1 MSILDDIDIQIEQQ
15 DINIINKKINV
26 KDSNMRKRFPLASFK
41 YSKDN
46 GESTFT
52 INEKELVYGNRVDK
66 YDVNFIKSEI
76 DDNIDVLISTGRM
89 IITANDL
96 KTEIAKKIQAGHLCI
111 NTRHINDVDI
121 STVNSDSRRLPMIY
135 IISEVNNDNDI
146 SITNSKLEI
155 DYSHSYGWLELNDIP
170 KLNNVSS
177 KSIKDIKISKI
188 STLDKKRIINND
200 FWNKLFEFGYNV
212 EYRFDDNINKK
223 TITGIKS
230 LIGIAKDKNFKSL
243 KFSEY
248 PYRLKKGIRLCDIL
262 DVSQFE
268 SLMSITINCE
278 NMAVMLFNKELLKKE
293 DAKYRITTLYEDMIK
308 PAVSADG
315 DITKLIED
323 IPCTDDGWLVLLCQ
337 I

>member
-1 MSILDDIDIQIEQQ
+1 MSILDDIDVQIEQQ
-15 DINIINKKINV
+15 DINLINKKINA
-26 KDSNMRKRFPLASFK
+26 KESNMHKRFVLSSFK
-41 YSKDN
+41 YAKYN

-52 INEKELVYGNRVDK
+52 INEKSELVYGNRVDK
-66 YDVNFIKSEI
+66 HDVNFIKSEI

-96 KTEIAKKIQAGHLCI
+96 KNEIAKKIQADHLCI
-111 NTRHINDVDI
+111 NTQHINDVEI
-121 STVNSDSRRLPMIY
+121 STVSSDSRRLPMIY
-135 IISEVNNDNDI
+135 IISEIDNDNDI
-146 SITNSKLEI
+146 TITNSKLEI

-188 STLDKKRIINND
+188 SSLDKKRIINND
-200 FWNKLFEFGYNV
+200 FWNKLFEFGYKI
-212 EYRFDDNINKK
+212 EYKFDDSTNKK
-223 TITGIKS
+223 TIMGIKS

-248 PYRLKKGIRLCDIL
+248 PYRLKKGIRLCDVL

-268 SLMSITINCE
+268 NLNSISIDCGCMTAII
-278 NMAVMLFNKELLKKE
+278 FKKE
-293 DAKYRITTLYEDMIK
+293 DAEYNKYKLAALYEDMIK

-315 DITKLIED
+315 DITKIIED
-323 IPCTDDGWLVLLCQ
+323 VPCTDDGWSVVLCQ

>member
-1 MSILDDIDIQIEQQ
+1 MSILDDIDVQIEQQ
-15 DINIINKKINV
+15 DINILNKKINA
-26 KDSNMRKRFPLASFK
+26 KESNMHKRFPLVSFK

-52 INEKELVYGNRVDK
+52 INDNPALVYGNRVDK

-76 DDNIDVLISTGRM
+76 DDNIDTLISTGRM
-89 IITANDL
+89 IISASDL
-96 KTEIAKKIQAGHLCI
+96 KNEIAKKIQASHLCI
-111 NTRHINDVDI
+111 NTQHINNVEI
-121 STVNSDSRRLPMIY
+121 STVSSDDRRLPMIY
-135 IISEVNNDNDI
+135 ITSETGNDI
-146 SITNSKLEI
+146 TITNSKLEI

-177 KSIKDIKISKI
+177 KSIKDINISP
-188 STLDKKRIINND
+188 LDKKRIINND
-200 FWNKLFEFGYNV
+200 FWNKLFDFGYKV
-212 EYRFDDNINKK
+212 EYKLDDSINKK
-223 TITGIKS
+223 TIMGIKS

-248 PYRLKKGIRLCDIL
+248 PYRLKKGIRFCDIL

-268 SLMSITINCE
+268 SLTRISINCGC
-278 NMAVMLFNKELLKKE
+278 MTVIIFKKE
-293 DAKYRITTLYEDMIK
+293 DAKYNKYKITTLYEDMMK

-323 IPCTDDGWLVLLCQ
+323 LPCTDDGWSVLLCQ

>member
-26 KDSNMRKRFPLASFK
+26 KDSNMRKRFPLASQFEYAK
-41 YSKDN
+41 NND
-46 GESTFT
+46 ESTFT
-52 INEKELVYGNRVDK
+52 IAEIPSVVVNGIWFNKDDVD
-66 YDVNFIKSEI
+66 FIKSEI
-76 DDNIDVLISTGRM
+76 DDNIDALISSGRM

-96 KTEIAKKIQAGHLCI
+96 KNEIAKKIQASHLWI
-111 NTRHINDVDI
+111 KTQHINDVEL
-121 STVNSDSRRLPMIY
+121 STVSFDDRRLSMIY
-135 IISEVNNDNDI
+135 ITSETGNDI
-146 SITNSKLEI
+146 TISNSKLEI
-155 DYSHSYGWLELNDIP
+155 DYSRCYGWLELNDIP

-177 KSIKDIKISKI
+177 KSIKDIKIS
-188 STLDKKRIINND
+188 SFDAKKIINND
-200 FWNKLFEFGYNV
+200 FWNKLFDFGYKV
-212 EYRFDDNINKK
+212 EYKLDDSINKK
-223 TITGIKS
+223 TIMGIKS

-262 DVSQFE
+262 NVSQFE

-315 DITKLIED
+315 DITKLIEN